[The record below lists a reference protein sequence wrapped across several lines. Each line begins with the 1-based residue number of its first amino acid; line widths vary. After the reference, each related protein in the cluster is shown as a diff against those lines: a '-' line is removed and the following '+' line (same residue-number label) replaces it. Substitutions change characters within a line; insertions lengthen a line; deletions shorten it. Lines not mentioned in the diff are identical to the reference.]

1 MTEHTG
7 ADGALGFSVQLSA
20 GMDDA
25 IAQTKTALAAEG
37 FGVLST
43 IDVAATLKQ
52 KLGEEMEPY
61 VILGA
66 CNPALAKQAIAAEH
80 EIGLLLPC
88 NVLVHQHDD
97 GTVVSFVSPQAM
109 LAAVGDNPGLR
120 SVAADAESA
129 LKRAAETLKTQ
140 AS

>member
-1 MTEHTG
+1 MATSSQSKSG
-7 ADGALGFSVQLSA
+7 LGFSVQLSS
-20 GMDDA
+20 GMDEA
-25 IAQTKTALAAEG
+25 IAQTRSALAAEG

-43 IDVAATLKQ
+43 IDVADTLKQ

-66 CNPALAKQAIAAEH
+66 CNPALAKRAIAAEH

-109 LAAVGDNPGLR
+109 LAAVGDNDALK
-120 SVAADAESA
+120 SVANEAEAA
-129 LKRAAETLKTQ
+129 LKRAAQTLQTQ
-140 AS
+140 TP

>member
-1 MTEHTG
+1 MTKSNSSGGTM
-7 ADGALGFSVQLSA
+7 GFSVQLSS
-20 GMDDA
+20 GMDTA
-25 IAQTKTALAAEG
+25 VEQTKAALAKEG

-43 IDVAATLKQ
+43 IDVADTLKQ

-66 CNPALAKQAIAAEH
+66 CNPGLAKRAIQAER

-97 GTVVSFVSPQAM
+97 GTVVSFVSPHAM
-109 LAAVGDNPGLR
+109 LACAGENEGLQ
-120 SVAADAESA
+120 SVADDAEAA
-129 LKRAAETLKTQ
+129 LKRAAQTLKAQ